1 MANEQK
7 YQWEPDAKF
16 ELTGL
21 EYNLILA
28 ATQEFLNSAA
38 SQRVLLMQQA
48 NIILE
53 NKLKEGV
60 DKGIVQTIGS
70 SETNLINE

>member
-16 ELTGL
+16 EFTGL

-28 ATQEFLNSAA
+28 ATQEYLNSTSA
-38 SQRVLLMQQA
+38 QRVLLMQQA

-53 NKLKEGV
+53 KKLKEGV
-60 DKGIVQTIGS
+60 ESGVVQTIDAPS
-70 SETNLINE
+70 ID

>member
-28 ATQEFLNSAA
+28 ATQEYLNSAS

-48 NIILE
+48 NMILE

-60 DKGIVQTIGS
+60 ESGVVKTDTPTDSVQG
-70 SETNLINE
+70 